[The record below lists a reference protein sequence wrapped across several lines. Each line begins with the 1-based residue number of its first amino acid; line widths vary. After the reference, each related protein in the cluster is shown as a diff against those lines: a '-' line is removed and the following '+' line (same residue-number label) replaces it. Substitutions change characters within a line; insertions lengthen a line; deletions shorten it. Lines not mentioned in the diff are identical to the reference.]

1 VIGKIESWYQVL
13 ASSMSV
19 LLPAAFPHPPVSID
33 DTYFEES
40 HAALAVAVF
49 AEDSGHDDERGK
61 GALCVCEYVCVC
73 AGGGGRES
81 SVLVAICC

>member
-1 VIGKIESWYQVL
+1 
-13 ASSMSV
+13 
-19 LLPAAFPHPPVSID
+19 
-33 DTYFEES
+33 
-40 HAALAVAVF
+40 VAVF